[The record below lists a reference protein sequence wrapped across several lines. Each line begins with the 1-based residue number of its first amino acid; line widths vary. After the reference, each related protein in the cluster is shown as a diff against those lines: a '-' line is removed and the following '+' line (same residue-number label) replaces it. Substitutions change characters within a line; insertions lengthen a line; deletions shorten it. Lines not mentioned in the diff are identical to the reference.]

1 MGTQEREA
9 ATNGVSA
16 AESQDENELTIE
28 ELAAQSGMTVR
39 NIRSHRARGLL
50 PPPEVR
56 DRVGYYGPEHL
67 ARLRMIQELQAEGF
81 NLKGVERLLERSP
94 GPAEEFLSLKR
105 TIGASFETEEPQAF
119 TREELAE
126 RFPSENPDATLK
138 RSIDAGMLMPVGDG
152 RYEAPTPSLL
162 DAA

>member
-1 MGTQEREA
+1 
-9 ATNGVSA
+9 
-16 AESQDENELTIE
+16 
-28 ELAAQSGMTVR
+28 MTVR

-50 PPPEVR
+50 PAPEVR

-81 NLKGVERLLERSP
+81 NLKGIERLLERSP
-94 GPAEEFLSLKR
+94 GPAEEFLSFKR

-138 RSIDAGMLMPVGDG
+138 RSIDAGSADARRRRALRGAASPPCSTPP
-152 RYEAPTPSLL
+152 RASSSRASPSTTPSP
-162 DAA
+162 